1 MASPVQRSSV
11 IRFGAFQ
18 LDAANGELSKAGR
31 PVKIHPQPLRILLLL
46 SERQGQIVTPEEIRH
61 CLWGSNTVVEFEGGI
76 NFCVRQIRA
85 ALEDDAENPRDV
97 QTLPPPRL
105 SFYRFDNFRR
115 ASGGPHSFCS
125 SACRCPGT
133 ASRRGDRTLA

>member
-85 ALEDDAENPRDV
+85 ALEDDAENPRYV
-97 QTLPPPRL
+97 QTLPPPAVIFLSLRQLSSSQRGTPFFLLLRL
-105 SFYRFDNFRR
+105 PVPWHCLPKR
-115 ASGGPHSFCS
+115 
-125 SACRCPGT
+125 
-133 ASRRGDRTLA
+133 